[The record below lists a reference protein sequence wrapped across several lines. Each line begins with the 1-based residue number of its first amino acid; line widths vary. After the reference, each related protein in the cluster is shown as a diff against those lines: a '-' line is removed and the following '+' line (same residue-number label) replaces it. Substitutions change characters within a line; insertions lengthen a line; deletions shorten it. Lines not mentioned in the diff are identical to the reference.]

1 MKVTPSQTKNVLK
14 SAMLFSL
21 MLIFFA
27 SCKSQKAVVDTEP
40 EQPEVVEPEPEPQPE
55 PEPEEPKDV
64 RSAPEPTLD
73 NKLNNYF
80 AAISGAS
87 STSTANSNIQ
97 EALRLFDSGSA
108 PVLIIIYAAD
118 GTEDFDEPT
127 DITKYLNY
135 IKDTGNNVHRVKEVV
150 KAPNG
155 KIKEL
160 VLVKK

>member
-1 MKVTPSQTKNVLK
+1 MNKSIKIFALFAVTLVFL
-14 SAMLFSL
+14 
-21 MLIFFA
+21 A
-27 SCKSQKAVVDTEP
+27 SCKSQKAVVDT
-40 EQPEVVEPEPEPQPE
+40 QPEPVEEPAPTPEPEPEPE
-55 PEPEEPKDV
+55 PVDV
-64 RSAPEPTLD
+64 REAPAPALD
-73 NKLNNYF
+73 ARMNNYF
-80 AAISGAS
+80 AAIANAS
-87 STSTANSNIQ
+87 STEIANRNIR
-97 EALRLFDSGSA
+97 EALGLFSNGSA
-108 PVLIIIYAAD
+108 PVLIIFYSAS